1 MIHHLA
7 IFNESRLFAGLH
19 SKHKIRI
26 VISSFST
33 GSQQTKISDVFRLS
47 TYLNLK
53 NLASILSSQSFLSPL
68 FFFYVTDGINTNL
81 KTLVRFSS
89 GSKFWRHC
97 PFKRFAR
104 KSIRSTF
111 YHKGHH
117 ALQYYFFKARIPHA
131 ACAVTVFSTLRTELP
146 FVFFNEE
153 EKRRLGLNHVK
164 PLK

>member
-33 GSQQTKISDVFRLS
+33 GSQQTKISGVFSLS

-53 NLASILSSQSFLSPL
+53 NLASIDPFKAVLPIPLYFFLCIN
-68 FFFYVTDGINTNL
+68 TDGINTNL
-81 KTLVRFSS
+81 KTLVRLSS
-89 GSKFWRHC
+89 GSNLWRHC
-97 PFKRFAR
+97 PFKRFPR

-117 ALQYYFFKARIPHA
+117 AY
-131 ACAVTVFSTLRTELP
+131 
-146 FVFFNEE
+146 
-153 EKRRLGLNHVK
+153 
-164 PLK
+164 